1 MEKQWVYKNYE
12 IKEGLKPG
20 AKHFQYFYL
29 VSEGGE
35 KKCNYCVWI
44 EDDALSRF
52 DPSKNFD
59 TVVSSQR
66 EDWNKWVTGK
76 IDADDF
82 RNVVLKVGEK
92 GQEEIDLV
100 EMDKHLSMK

>member
-1 MEKQWVYKNYE
+1 MENKWVYKNYE

-29 VSEGGE
+29 VTEGGE

-59 TVVSSQR
+59 TVVASQR
-66 EDWNKWVTGK
+66 EDWNKWVKEK

-82 RNVVLKVGEK
+82 RNVVLKVEEE
-92 GQEEIDLV
+92 GQREVDLA
-100 EMDKHLSMK
+100 EMGKHLSME